1 MPAEE
6 RVGEPTGEVAPEPA
20 TSRRTIPGYVSSRPR
35 EVEREKDASERLLDL
50 DRIAHDAYRLAQ
62 YGSEPHLQRTVPL
75 LCDSIHALEGSR
87 EDEPEAFTEGV
98 EQLTEIQEM
107 LEQGVNNME
116 VMDEGQ
122 KQSYRDLVMS
132 VHDVVT
138 EMLVAMELQDFLIH
152 VNFEQ
157 VSELGIPFD
166 ETGVQEMSEGE
177 WENYLRQQEAAAQQN

>member
-1 MPAEE
+1 
-6 RVGEPTGEVAPEPA
+6 
-20 TSRRTIPGYVSSRPR
+20 
-35 EVEREKDASERLLDL
+35 
-50 DRIAHDAYRLAQ
+50 
-62 YGSEPHLQRTVPL
+62 
-75 LCDSIHALEGSR
+75 
-87 EDEPEAFTEGV
+87 
-98 EQLTEIQEM
+98 
-107 LEQGVNNME
+107 ME